1 MAGPRRPPP
10 TTGSKAAELRAQT
23 NELLVKANA
32 HLSNRQPQAALH
44 IYTTVLSKT
53 SPAHPIAFLNRA
65 LAYLD
70 LNFPELASSDAHKAK
85 VAIQDIR
92 DKFQGG
98 FRSPGLQN
106 LISYSRVCEQA
117 ADTGIDWATEPT
129 CYLRGDLMDVEA
141 ASIVLDICTI
151 RKVEKHEKTYVLLYE
166 LEAKA
171 SYRIA
176 LGLWKIGG
184 GARMDALGTLSKG
197 RRSIDN
203 TSEDR
208 DALDDLGNSILE
220 DMSQEFFAED
230 RVAKDKGL
238 ESREEKEA
246 FQMTGTRGQN
256 RHQQSLIKRELYNEN
271 TFEPDLEGKGVP
283 KALID
288 GMRSMTNNV
297 QLQVVPS
304 QNEKL
309 SQLVLVAM
317 RDIYPGELVLEERSP
332 LYVTTASLD
341 SDTNLYCDTC
351 ATMMLVSR
359 SHVKRAGAET
369 HALPGYYDPNES
381 PTEKNTS
388 VGSSFNTDDIS
399 DAEDPLILSQDVRMT
414 KGLSPPLSPPS
425 SHTVSAQGPSPP
437 SAQIY
442 SKPVPWTPSAINSSG
457 SPCLCSTCGIALYCS
472 QDCLSFAKSEFHSP
486 LCDSVIEDR
495 IRAQTLMYAVQ
506 KRATKGL
513 RDSKG
518 WTEPEEQ
525 CLRGLLLAR
534 ILAIAVKTGR
544 HPLEIDQVRFLGG
557 GEWKARDLSLCVNYS
572 SEEEEE
578 KEDEEDMD
586 WCSNACNSEK
596 SCFGSLGARNGKE
609 SESEKDMPWSFALNV
624 EIPLDIL
631 SRMNANPLNDLSRF
645 DGWVVNTL
653 MAKIERSMRVTE
665 GARCVRVYGEQRK
678 GIGGGCGGKDGERVW
693 VGSLHPVF
701 SLVGREEEGS
711 GLGKGNVVVK
721 EVGKGVIRCFA
732 VATEKGEQITTTTSG
747 GNKGNGNGNGIHEPN
762 NADEKML
769 GLSFRSANDL
779 LLLPTSQPTPKPAI
793 KKGDLLILK
802 PNHHNHDNNNN
813 NVPTTILRSDP
824 SISSSSNN
832 NGRTTSGV
840 QSWLSSIKEAGGGR
854 EGVKV
859 LDGSGKVEEQSFYDG
874 VVGARDGALGWGN
887 E

>member
-10 TTGSKAAELRAQT
+10 TPGSKAAELRAQT
-23 NELLVKANA
+23 NDLLVKANA
-32 HLSNRQPQAALH
+32 HLSNRQPQAALN
-44 IYTTVLSKT
+44 IYTTILSKT

-65 LAYLD
+65 LAYLE

-85 VAIQDIR
+85 IAIQDIR

-151 RKVEKHEKTYVLLYE
+151 RKVEKHEKTYVLLFE

-171 SYRIA
+171 NYRIA

-184 GARMDALGTLSKG
+184 GARMDALSTLSRG

-208 DALDDLGNSILE
+208 EALDDLGNSILE

-238 ESREEKEA
+238 ESKEEKET

-256 RHQQSLIKRELYNEN
+256 RHQQSLIKRELYAEN

-288 GMRSMTNNV
+288 GMSSMTNNV
-297 QLQVVPS
+297 QLQVVTS
-304 QNEKL
+304 QNGRL

-317 RDIYPGELVLEERSP
+317 RDIYPGELVLEERSS
-332 LYVTTASLD
+332 LYVTTASLE

-351 ATMMLVSR
+351 ATVMLVSR
-359 SHVKRAGAET
+359 SHVRRAGAET
-369 HALPGYYDPNES
+369 HALPRYYDPNES

-388 VGSSFNTDDIS
+388 VASSFNTDDIS

-414 KGLSPPLSPPS
+414 KGPSPPLSPPS
-425 SHTVSAQGPSPP
+425 SRTVSAQGPSPP
-437 SAQIY
+437 SAQGH
-442 SKPVPWTPSAINSSG
+442 SQPVSSTPSPINSSG
-457 SPCLCSTCGIALYCS
+457 SPCLCATCGIALYCS
-472 QDCLSFAKSEFHSP
+472 QDCLSFAKSKFHSP

-495 IRAQTLMYAVQ
+495 IRDQTLMYAVQ

-525 CLRGLLLAR
+525 CLRELLLAR

-544 HPLEIDQVRFLGG
+544 HPLEIDEVRFLGG
-557 GEWKARDLSLCVNYS
+557 GEWKARDLQALVNYS
-572 SEEEEE
+572 SEE
-578 KEDEEDMD
+578 DEDMD
-586 WCSNACNSEK
+586 WSSNACNSEK
-596 SCFGSLGARNGKE
+596 SSFGSGAQNLAEKE
-609 SESEKDMPWSFALNV
+609 REKDMPWSLALNV
-624 EIPLDIL
+624 EIPYDIL
-631 SRMNANPLNDLSRF
+631 SRMNANPLKDLSRF
-645 DGWVVNTL
+645 DGWVINTL
-653 MAKIERSMRVTE
+653 MAKIERSMRITE
-665 GARCVRVYGEQRK
+665 GARCVKVYGEQRK
-678 GIGGGCGGKDGERVW
+678 GIGGGKDGERVW

-701 SLVGREEEGS
+701 SLIGKDEEG
-711 GLGKGNVVVK
+711 GPGQGNVVVK
-721 EVGKGVIRCFA
+721 EVGKGMIRCFA
-732 VATEKGEQITTTTSG
+732 VAPEKREQTTTSG
-747 GNKGNGNGNGIHEPN
+747 SNGNGNGIHEPHD
-762 NADEKML
+762 ADDKML

-779 LLLPTSQPTPKPAI
+779 IPPTSHPTPNPVI
-793 KKGDLLILK
+793 KKGELLILK
-802 PNHHNHDNNNN
+802 PNNDNN
-813 NVPTTILRSDP
+813 VSPTILRSDQ
-824 SISSSSNN
+824 SSSNN
-832 NGRTTSGV
+832 GRTSGGV
-840 QSWLSSIKEAGGGR
+840 QSWLSSIKEAGSGA
-854 EGVKV
+854 GVKV

-874 VVGARDGALGWGN
+874 VVGARDGALGRGRGRGRKGDV
-887 E
+887 EMK